1 MQRRRLK
8 SQIRDLEILNNLTK
22 KVEDLE
28 VSQAGR
34 KEIYELEKE
43 YTQLEK
49 QLELS
54 TSERLPRIRR
64 MNDEAI
70 IEERNLQARWRI
82 LDERLRELED
92 TIGQQSD
99 FTGQDFLLNDVEDLL
114 DYRTLDDS
122 IDEVVTD
129 PLIVG
134 AHLDE
139 IEEINGEIADIKV
152 KLAKVMGEV

>member
-1 MQRRRLK
+1 MPDLSLQEVVNIAMQRRTLK

-134 AHLDE
+134 AH
-139 IEEINGEIADIKV
+139 
-152 KLAKVMGEV
+152 